1 MRPNITFILPMT
13 KISTMPYDLMPEQT
27 NTMTTQSNTNINKAL
42 VAAISETQ
50 DIHADA
56 TNPFHK
62 SKYATLSAHLSVLKP
77 IFAKH
82 GLAIL
87 QLPAGGEY
95 NGVGV
100 TTRIIHTSGE
110 FIEQTICI
118 PVPEKVTV
126 KDGVTVTERNFKG
139 QDAGSLISYLR
150 RYSLA
155 AVAGVSTED
164 DDAESDRISQTSSS
178 VTKTNY
184 IPNETVQQ
192 APRAVSSAA
201 AAVGATVAPNA
212 FPIEDVP
219 DLDSVLMPFG
229 KNKGSRLVDLSENDW
244 SWIVNK
250 MELKPFNGKISK
262 KDITLKNAARILL
275 SGGKSSQQEEMD
287 EVPF

>member
-1 MRPNITFILPMT
+1 MNHHFDEFLMT
-13 KISTMPYDLMPEQT
+13 ENT
-27 NTMTTQSNTNINKAL
+27 NTMTTTSNININKAL
-42 VAAISETQ
+42 VAAIAETK
-50 DIHADA
+50 DIHADS

-62 SKYATLSAHLSVLKP
+62 SKYASLSAHLASIKA

-82 GLAIL
+82 GLAVL
-87 QLPAGGEY
+87 QFPAGSEY
-95 NGVGV
+95 IGVGV

-110 FIEQTICI
+110 FLEQTICI

-126 KDGVTVTERNFKG
+126 SNGTTVTERNFKG

-155 AVAGVSTED
+155 SVAGVATED
-164 DDAESDRISQTSSS
+164 DDAELDRVTQGGSS
-178 VTKTNY
+178 VTKSNY
-184 IPNETVQQ
+184 IPNENFQPV
-192 APRAVSSAA
+192 AKAVSSASA
-201 AAVGATVAPNA
+201 SVGATVAPNA
-212 FPIEDVP
+212 FPIEDVA
-219 DLDSVLMPFG
+219 DIESVLMPFG
-229 KNKGSRLVDLSENDW
+229 KNKGNRLVDLSENDW

-275 SGGKSSQQEEMD
+275 AGGKAGQQEEMD